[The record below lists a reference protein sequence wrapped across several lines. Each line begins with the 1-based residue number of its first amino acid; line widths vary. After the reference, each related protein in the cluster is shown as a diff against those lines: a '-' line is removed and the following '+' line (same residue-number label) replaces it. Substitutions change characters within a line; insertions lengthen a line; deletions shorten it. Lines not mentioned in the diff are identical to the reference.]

1 MQHKRPEWEWCT
13 ILDTDKQAQVNM
25 MPYKELKTKS
35 FNICYLLSESDS
47 EYVQIS
53 DKITDQTIEIRAI
66 LRSNKYGLHQW
77 ATIYKA
83 RFPIYIQEL
92 LLISKCFR
100 IPFEAS
106 SDEIISYEDFM
117 QEFIPYQTKLKR
129 YDVFKKETYYS
140 VEEAAVEMAN
150 LVINDI
156 WLRTMIIRHQE
167 HDSVLNAIHKLNLLG
182 ADQKSLIN
190 EIRSQ
195 IVPE

>member
-1 MQHKRPEWEWCT
+1 MQHKRPEWEWST
-13 ILDTDKQAQVNM
+13 IINPEKQDTVNLT
-25 MPYKELKTKS
+25 PYRELKTKS
-35 FNICYLLSESDS
+35 FNICYLLSDSDS

-66 LRSNKYGLHQW
+66 LRTNEYGLHQW

-100 IPFEAS
+100 IPFNAS
-106 SDEIISYEDFM
+106 VDEIITYDDFM
-117 QEFIPYQTKLKR
+117 SEFIPSQCRLKR

-140 VEEAAVEMAN
+140 VEEAAVEMSN

-156 WLRTMIIRHQE
+156 WLKTAIIRHQE
-167 HDSVLNAIHKLNLLG
+167 HDCVLNAIHKLNLLG
-182 ADQKSLIN
+182 AEQKNLFE
-190 EIRSQ
+190 EIKNQ
-195 IVPE
+195 IVSE

>member
-13 ILDTDKQAQVNM
+13 ILDTDKQALVNL

-53 DKITDQTIEIRAI
+53 DKITDQTIEIRVI

-92 LLISKCFR
+92 LLICKCFR
-100 IPFEAS
+100 IPFQAS
-106 SDEIISYEDFM
+106 SDEIITYEDFI
-117 QEFIPYQTKLKR
+117 QNVIPGQSKLKR
-129 YDVFKKETYYS
+129 YDIYKKESYYS
-140 VEEAAVEMAN
+140 VEDAAVEIAN

-156 WLRTMIIRHQE
+156 WLRTLIIRHQE
-167 HDSVLNAIHKLNLLG
+167 LDSVLNAIHKLNLLG
-182 ADQKSLIN
+182 AEQKSLLN
-190 EIRSQ
+190 EIKTK
-195 IVPE
+195 I